1 MITNKFRLF
10 IVPRWSGRV
19 DSQWYPWLKRELE
32 ALDPP
37 NFEQVTILDMPNPD
51 LPVPEKWIPR
61 IAVEVGTDPEELE
74 RTILVAHSIGCQACL
89 RYLAALPPDRRIL
102 GLVCVAGFWSVDDPW
117 DTLKPWLDEPMDHQ
131 RVKSSTE
138 RMITLLSPDDPIT
151 SDTGGN
157 ALMWETLLDAVV
169 QIIPGSHH
177 FMETAEPS
185 VLKAIK
191 DYFL

>member
-1 MITNKFRLF
+1 MTSQKMRLF

-19 DSQWYPWLKRELE
+19 NSQWYIWLKKELE

-37 NFEQVTILDMPNPD
+37 VFEQVTILDMPSPD

-61 IAVEVGTDPEELE
+61 IAAGVGTDPEELE
-74 RTILVAHSIGCQACL
+74 RSILVAHSIGCQACI
-89 RYLAALPPDRRIL
+89 RYLAALPPDKRLL

-117 DTLKPWLDEPMDHQ
+117 DTLKPWLNEPIDHK
-131 RVKSSTE
+131 RVKSSAE
-138 RMITLLSPDDPIT
+138 QIIVLLSPDDPIS
-151 SDTGGN
+151 SDIKGN
-157 ALMWETLLDAVV
+157 ALMWEELLDAVV
-169 QIIPGSHH
+169 QIIPGSSH

-185 VLKAIK
+185 VLKAIQ